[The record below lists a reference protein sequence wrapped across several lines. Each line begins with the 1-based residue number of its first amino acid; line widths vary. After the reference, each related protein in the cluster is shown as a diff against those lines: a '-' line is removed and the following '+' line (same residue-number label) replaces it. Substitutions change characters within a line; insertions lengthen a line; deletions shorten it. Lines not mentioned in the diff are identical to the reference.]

1 MFSVGL
7 KKNIP
12 GVFDFDLPKPAIER
26 ADEALVRLKASGICG
41 SDKSLFYNNIVDAPA
56 QEEFLI
62 LGHEGYGVVEEV
74 GKDVKE
80 FKPGD
85 IVVPTA
91 RRRWGVFTPFRHQ
104 PLDDP
109 WQRAF
114 KKRGPPYLPT
124 VL

>member
-41 SDKSLFYNNIVDAPA
+41 SDKSLYYNNIVDAPA

-91 RRRWGVFTPFRHQ
+91 RRGCGIFFARRRPPKTFNFTQ
-104 PLDDP
+104 LS
-109 WQRAF
+109 
-114 KKRGPPYLPT
+114 KKRGDNKNIL
-124 VL
+124 